1 MVLVILGRVLRQE
14 KEIKGAQIRKEV
26 KLFFIFSHMILH
38 TENPKD
44 STKTLAELI
53 NQFNKATVHKNQH
66 KEVSVFLYTNN
77 ETFKKK

>member
-1 MVLVILGRVLRQE
+1 MV
-14 KEIKGAQIRKEV
+14 
-26 KLFFIFSHMILH
+26 LH

-44 STKTLAELI
+44 PTKTPAELI
-53 NQFNKATVHKNQH
+53 NQFNKVAVPNQH

>member
-1 MVLVILGRVLRQE
+1 MVLVILGRVIRQE

-26 KLFFIFSHMILH
+26 KLFFIFNQMILH
-38 TENPKD
+38 TKNPKD
-44 STKTLAELI
+44 SIKTPAELI
-53 NQFNKATVHKNQH
+53 NQFNKVAAHKNQH